1 MPIFLR
7 FRGFYLLLAM
17 VLLGLLTGPS
27 VHGQG
32 RGRAVQLTGIVATG
46 DSLLG
51 VAGATVYVG
60 RTGLGTVSNAYGYFS
75 LAVLTGDSIVIRSL
89 GFASQ
94 TIIIPK
100 DYQPKSY
107 SVIIQLRV
115 DALLLGEVRVF
126 PYATEGDFKK
136 AYLALRLPGGT
147 GRESEAQA
155 EEQLLREIFVTRP
168 VGAVANFRQ
177 TMQTQRYDYDRSLG
191 RAPNQYSNN
200 PLLNPFNWLRL
211 IRQVKNGELK
221 NKE

>member
-1 MPIFLR
+1 MPVSLR
-7 FRGFYLLLAM
+7 FRGLYFVVVGLLLS
-17 VLLGLLTGPS
+17 GLLAGPPA
-27 VHGQG
+27 HGQG
-32 RGRAVQLTGIVATG
+32 RHRVVQFTGIVVTG

-51 VAGATVYVG
+51 VPGATVYVA

-89 GFASQ
+89 GLATQ
-94 TIIIPK
+94 TVVIPK
-100 DYQPKSY
+100 DYQPKNY
-107 SVIIQLRV
+107 SVIIPLRV

-126 PYATEGDFKK
+126 PYASERDFQE

-147 GRESEAQA
+147 GREAA
-155 EEQLLREIFVTRP
+155 TKADEQLLRQVFLTQP

-191 RAPNQYSNN
+191 RAPNQYSND

-211 IRQVKNGELK
+211 IKQVKRGELK
-221 NKE
+221 N